1 MKATLFQYKTLLVSS
16 WGNSVNFVY
25 GLAVWIGLKGL
36 SKIFS
41 VATGPATCYLFERC
55 AITRAT
61 PINKSAELFRL

>member
-41 VATGPATCYLFERC
+41 VATGLATCYLFKRC
-55 AITRAT
+55 G
-61 PINKSAELFRL
+61 PHRLISPLSSSDYN